1 MDWFKMHYEARNDA
15 KLRALSDQQHRI
27 WFNMLCYSSEQKE
40 RGVIP
45 AMNRFLLA
53 VEVSGG
59 DVDALETTIGLL
71 SDLRIIQETDE
82 GIRFVNFNKRNYEK
96 PSASPE
102 KVKERVRKHRE
113 KHAQAESNTQE
124 TPLPNDVTPCN
135 ALDTDTDTDTEIDK
149 DNIIVPTAV
158 ETIKPAGQETEG
170 KKTATKQYTFDDE
183 HLELAKNLLDC
194 ILEHMPNFKA
204 PKTLDQWAN
213 TMRLMIEQDK
223 RRPAVIASIIAWS
236 QKDQF
241 WQNNILSADTLRKQ
255 FDRLEGQQSKAVKV
269 LPDRQSQ
276 PKGRS
281 AIEEA
286 REKLL
291 ARGGR

>member
-1 MDWFKMHYEARNDA
+1 MDWFKMHYEARTDE
-15 KLRALSDQQHRI
+15 KLRALSDSQHRV
-27 WFNMLCYSSEQKE
+27 WFKMLCYASEQKE
-40 RGVIP
+40 RGKIP
-45 AMNRFLLA
+45 VMDRFLLA
-53 VEVSGG
+53 VEVSNT
-59 DVDALETTIGLL
+59 DIDLLESTIALL
-71 SDLRIIQETDE
+71 SKLRIVCESEE
-82 GIRFVNFNKRNYEK
+82 GICFLNFNKRNYEK

-124 TPLPNDVTPCN
+124 TPLPDSVTPCN
-135 ALDTDTDTDTEIDK
+135 ALDTDTDTEIDK
-149 DNIIVPTAV
+149 DNIIVPTPV
-158 ETIKPAGQETEG
+158 ETTNTSGQEAEG
-170 KKTATKQYTFDDE
+170 RRATAKQYSFDEE
-183 HLELAKNLLDC
+183 HFELAKMLQDC
-194 ILEHMPNFKA
+194 IFEHKPNFKA
-204 PKTLDQWAN
+204 PKSLDQWAN
-213 TMRLMIEQDK
+213 TIRLMIEQDK
-223 RRPAVIASIIAWS
+223 RRPAAIESIIAWS

-241 WQNNILSADTLRKQ
+241 WQNNILSADSLRKQ
-255 FDRLEGQQSKAVKV
+255 FDRLEGLQNKAVKV

>member
-1 MDWFKMHYEARNDA
+1 
-15 KLRALSDQQHRI
+15 
-27 WFNMLCYSSEQKE
+27 
-40 RGVIP
+40 
-45 AMNRFLLA
+45 LA

-113 KHAQAESNTQE
+113 KHAQAESNTPE
-124 TPLPNDVTPCN
+124 TPLPDDVTPCN
-135 ALDTDTDTDTEIDK
+135 ALDTDTDTEIDK

-158 ETIKPAGQETEG
+158 ETIKPGGQEFEG
-170 KKTATKQYTFDDE
+170 KKTATKQYAFDDE
-183 HLELAKNLLDC
+183 HLELAQKLLDC
-194 ILEHMPNFKA
+194 ILEHKPNFKA

-269 LPDRQSQ
+269 LPDKQAQ
-276 PKGRS
+276 PKSQS
-281 AIEEA
+281 AVQQA
-286 REKLL
+286 REMFY
-291 ARGGR
+291 ARGGRV